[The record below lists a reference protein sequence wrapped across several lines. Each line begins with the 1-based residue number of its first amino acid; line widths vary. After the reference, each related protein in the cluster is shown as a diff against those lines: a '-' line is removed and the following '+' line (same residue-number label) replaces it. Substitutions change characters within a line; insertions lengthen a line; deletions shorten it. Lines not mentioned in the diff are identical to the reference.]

1 MLAVQGLLVATA
13 LLALLFAAARARQL
27 CVMSVR
33 HGRLLVMRGALPSSL
48 FEGLA
53 DVVARAGV
61 RRATIRVLRDGDRAR
76 LEGPGLDARTLQRAR
91 NVLGTYTLA
100 RLQNVPRMRRRN
112 LGQLLGVAW
121 LGWWLHDRE
130 RP

>member
-1 MLAVQGLLVATA
+1 MAVA
-13 LLALLFAAARARQL
+13 LLALLVAASRARQL

-33 HGRLLVMRGALPSSL
+33 DGRVLVMRGALPSSL
-48 FEGLA
+48 FQGLC

-61 RRATIRVLRDGDRAR
+61 RRASIRVLRDGDRAR
-76 LEGPGLDARTLQRAR
+76 LEGPGLDPLTLQRAR
-91 NVLGTYTLA
+91 NVLGTYPLA

-112 LGQLLGVAW
+112 LGQRLGLAW
-121 LGWWLHDRE
+121 LGWWLHDRG

>member
-1 MLAVQGLLVATA
+1 MLAVQGLLVAIALFA
-13 LLALLFAAARARQL
+13 LLWAATRARQL

-33 HGRLLVMRGALPSSL
+33 DGRVLVMRGALPSTL

-53 DVVARAGV
+53 DVVARAGT

-76 LEGPGLDARTLQRAR
+76 LEGPGLDSLALQRAR
-91 NVLGTYTLA
+91 NVLGTYPLA
-100 RLQNVPRMRRRN
+100 RLHNVPRMRRRN
-112 LGQLLGVAW
+112 LGQLLGLAW